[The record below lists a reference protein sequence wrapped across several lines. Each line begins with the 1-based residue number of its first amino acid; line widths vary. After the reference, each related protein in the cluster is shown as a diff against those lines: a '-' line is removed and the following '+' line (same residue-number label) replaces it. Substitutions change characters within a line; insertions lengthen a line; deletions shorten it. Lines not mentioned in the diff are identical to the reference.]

1 MVLYHLCRKNM
12 IKKFQKAEEDKFIKY
27 CEKNNITTEVLTS
40 INEIIEQFLSFDSNN
55 KFINNEELG
64 IILNKIDNVS
74 EWLGIELCYSIY
86 TRDIIEEYSKQE
98 LLNQLNTFEELPIY
112 DMKCITSDEALGN
125 NLNQYF
131 IEYPYT
137 PQYKVLTY
145 EDLYILVD
153 SLIEDI
159 KELSEN
165 KGQF

>member
-1 MVLYHLCRKNM
+1 M

-40 INEIIEQFLSFDSNN
+40 LNEIIEQFLSFDSSN
-55 KFINNEELG
+55 KFVNNEELG

-74 EWLGIELCYSIY
+74 EWLGIELCYIIY
-86 TRDIIEEYSKQE
+86 TRDIIEEHSKQE

-153 SLIEDI
+153 SLIDDI

>member
-1 MVLYHLCRKNM
+1 M

-74 EWLGIELCYSIY
+74 EWLGIELCYGIY